1 MEHDRYAVPL
11 HGNCHVLQ
19 APVRGRRKFGEKE
32 TDTRK
37 VEFPE
42 PAGVRK
48 VGADFPAID
57 HALDNEAVGAGY
69 EGGANDVLEKLHA
82 VIVTD
87 PGGVVIRSRKVIN
100 GKRRDDRDRRLK
112 STNGF
117 RHFSHDRVSPV
128 GVYLLALSVNLFII
142 LQ

>member
-11 HGNCHVLQ
+11 HGDCHVLQ

-32 TDTRK
+32 TGSGK
-37 VEFPE
+37 EEFPE

-48 VGADFPAID
+48 IGAHFPAID
-57 HALDNEAVGAGY
+57 HTFDNEAVGAGP
-69 EGGANDVLEKLHA
+69 EGGEDDVLEKLHA
-82 VIVTD
+82 AIVTD

-100 GKRRDDRDRRLK
+100 GKRRDVRGRRLK

-128 GVYLLALSVNLFII
+128 GVYLRALSVNHFII